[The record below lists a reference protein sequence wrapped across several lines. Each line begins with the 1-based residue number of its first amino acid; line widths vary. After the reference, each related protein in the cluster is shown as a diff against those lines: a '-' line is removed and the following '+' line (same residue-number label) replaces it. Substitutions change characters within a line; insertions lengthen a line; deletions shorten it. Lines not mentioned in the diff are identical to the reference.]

1 MNIRSENKNKQ
12 FSGFPKI
19 VAIICIAIAAILAV
33 GAINNRNKE
42 QQRENAINEMQMQ
55 IDKDYDICTE
65 ILEVAKAD
73 DYSKKMIDIYKK
85 NIENADNP
93 AEKFS
98 IANSMLRFAA
108 SELNEYRTEIQ
119 NDPIESNK
127 ISTNFSSK
135 EKVLMDAQSKLI
147 EAKNNIYDI

>member
-65 ILEVAKAD
+65 MLEVAKAD
-73 DYSKKMIDIYKK
+73 DYSKKMIDILITQFLQDFTQIKINFLIVLEVKFYLSQKK
-85 NIENADNP
+85 GN
-93 AEKFS
+93 
-98 IANSMLRFAA
+98 
-108 SELNEYRTEIQ
+108 Y
-119 NDPIESNK
+119 PIK
-127 ISTNFSSK
+127 ITQYIVILILK
-135 EKVLMDAQSKLI
+135 EK
-147 EAKNNIYDI
+147 

>member
-19 VAIICIAIAAILAV
+19 VAIICIAIVAILAV
-33 GAINNRNKE
+33 GIINNRNKE
-42 QQRENAINEMQMQ
+42 QQRENAINEMQME
-55 IDKDYDICTE
+55 IDKDYDICSE
-65 ILEVAKAD
+65 ILDAAKAD
-73 DYSKKMIDIYKK
+73 EYTKGMIDVYKK
-85 NIENADNP
+85 NIENAQNP

-108 SELNEYRTEIQ
+108 SELNEYRTKIQ
-119 NDPIESNK
+119 NDPVQSSK

-135 EKVLMDAQSKLI
+135 EKTLMDAQAKLI
-147 EAKNNIYDI
+147 DAKNNIYDI